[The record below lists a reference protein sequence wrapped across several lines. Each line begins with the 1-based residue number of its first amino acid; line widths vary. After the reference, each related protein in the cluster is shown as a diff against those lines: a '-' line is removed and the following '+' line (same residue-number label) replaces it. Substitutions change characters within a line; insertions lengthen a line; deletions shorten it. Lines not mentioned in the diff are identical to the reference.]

1 MLTFFINTTILLTY
15 LFLLDSVL
23 KMKEFNK
30 YNALWVES
38 DAVSKVISLDAGF
51 VSFDLYTHDR
61 E

>member
-51 VSFDLYTHDR
+51 VSFDLYTYDR
-61 E
+61 G

>member
-1 MLTFFINTTILLTY
+1 MTFFVNTTILLTY

-23 KMKEFNK
+23 EMEEFNK

-51 VSFDLYTHDR
+51 VSFDLYTYDR
-61 E
+61 G